1 MNQTIRQQQARVLR
15 VIRKIHRL
23 TGIFLFFFFLIIGL
37 TGLFLGWKKH
47 SGGYLL
53 ANTYQ
58 GTSTNINNWLP
69 TDSLMRLAKHYILQS
84 NGTETS
90 TEIDRIDIRPDKG
103 IVKFIFKEN
112 YNAVQ
117 LDASNGRL
125 LHIEKRR
132 ADFIEHIHEG
142 TIVDRMFG
150 LQNGQ
155 FKLFYTTLMGL
166 ALITFSITGFW
177 LWYGPKR
184 MHKNT

>member
-1 MNQTIRQQQARVLR
+1 MNQTVRQQQARVLR
-15 VIRKIHRL
+15 IIRKIHRF
-23 TGIFLFFFFLIIGL
+23 TGIFLFFFFLIIGI

-47 SGGYLL
+47 SAGYLL

-58 GTSTNINNWLP
+58 GSSNDVRNWLP
-69 TDSLMRLAKHYILQS
+69 TDSLSNLAKQYILQTI
-84 NGTETS
+84 GPETS
-90 TEIDRIDIRPDKG
+90 TEIDRIDMRPDKG
-103 IVKFIFKEN
+103 MVKFIFKED

-117 LDASNGRL
+117 LDAASGRL

-142 TIVDRMFG
+142 TIVDKLLG
-150 LQNGQ
+150 LQSGQ